1 LIYSHPNDSPICKQ
15 ELATTPISIPKTCI
29 ECFRTL
35 LCEQNNIILSKTPNS
50 PSISTAE
57 ELSFD
62 GHFTA
67 EGRNSR
73 VVLATFRS
81 FLKNA
86 GVSQWVQD
94 PLLFSRKMLE

>member
-1 LIYSHPNDSPICKQ
+1 MIYSQPNDSPICEQ
-15 ELATTPISIPKTCI
+15 ELATTLQRRCI

-35 LCEQNNIILSKTPNS
+35 LCEQNNIIFKTPNS